1 MFRLKRKWCN
11 HQIQCRSC
19 FGRGTVGTFRNACLE
34 CGAVCS
40 HAYCGK
46 CNGSGKIV
54 SVCTGC
60 DFYNHMVSCK
70 NVFEQDMHRKRE
82 SLNIMNR

>member
-1 MFRLKRKWCN
+1 M
-11 HQIQCRSC
+11 
-19 FGRGTVGTFRNACLE
+19 
-34 CGAVCS
+34 GAVCS

-60 DFYNHMVSCK
+60 DFIIIWYLVK
-70 NVFEQDMHRKRE
+70 NVFEQDMYRKRE